1 MFESGKA
8 LIPRG
13 LELLEPRFDVGD
25 GFSTQMENANAGI
38 GSDTLVRRE
47 AGLEQNLKM
56 FARLRWGRFGRRGE
70 FTRAVR
76 PFAEEFDHPSPSR
89 IGKCDEGLIDGG
101 GKVHVDD
108 ASFEK

>member
-1 MFESGKA
+1 
-8 LIPRG
+8 
-13 LELLEPRFDVGD
+13 
-25 GFSTQMENANAGI
+25 MENANAGI

-101 GKVHVDD
+101 GKFMSMML
-108 ASFEK
+108 ASRNSFFKWKLFSEP